1 VAVEQRDHR
10 IDLRVTV
17 DIGIDH
23 IAVLFLQIDKF
34 LHQLLLT
41 DKTFDTDIAEV
52 EPFVDTVGDS
62 IVHPVGQSHLA
73 DPDSGFV
80 IDPLYRRSLNGML
93 AAPFVKEE
101 VGEQH
106 TAALRV
112 LLGSGFLKRGKSRKD
127 ADVLFGIIRFLKRI
141 LMRIFMIITLFVV
154 SLFAGEIEWM
164 ESFAEA
170 KAKAQKEDK
179 IIYALITSETCRWCR
194 KLESTTLEEERVIE
208 KVNSK
213 YSAVALTR
221 GKDEY
226 PPCLKAPMVPM
237 SYFLTPEG
245 RVLYSVPGYW
255 SKEDYLSMMDDVER
269 KYQKQKSAQKDD

>member
-1 VAVEQRDHR
+1 
-10 IDLRVTV
+10 
-17 DIGIDH
+17 
-23 IAVLFLQIDKF
+23 
-34 LHQLLLT
+34 
-41 DKTFDTDIAEV
+41 
-52 EPFVDTVGDS
+52 
-62 IVHPVGQSHLA
+62 
-73 DPDSGFV
+73 
-80 IDPLYRRSLNGML
+80 
-93 AAPFVKEE
+93 
-101 VGEQH
+101 
-106 TAALRV
+106 
-112 LLGSGFLKRGKSRKD
+112 
-127 ADVLFGIIRFLKRI
+127 
-141 LMRIFMIITLFVV
+141 MRIFMIITLFVV